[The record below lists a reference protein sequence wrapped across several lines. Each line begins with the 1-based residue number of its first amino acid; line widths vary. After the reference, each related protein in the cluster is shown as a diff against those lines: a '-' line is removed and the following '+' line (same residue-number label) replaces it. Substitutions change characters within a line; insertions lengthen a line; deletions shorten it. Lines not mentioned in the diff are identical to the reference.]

1 MALDIRSFKL
11 KRYPETDT
19 LSDQEDFTDLWDLVR
34 ALVTSQYIHPLPR
47 KEWVQ
52 DQGLEENDSY
62 LAKFHRHDN
71 SLAVYLD
78 ADPNTLPFDIS
89 GNAEEISKSLAELKS
104 DNKPFAAEIRR
115 TSNPRAETQR
125 FQALEGKIRETASQ
139 TTPTTYDTQ
148 EHQPQTATSL
158 TAEDP
163 SKVENVDPTQ
173 E

>member
-1 MALDIRSFKL
+1 M
-11 KRYPETDT
+11 
-19 LSDQEDFTDLWDLVR
+19 
-34 ALVTSQYIHPLPR
+34 
-47 KEWVQ
+47 
-52 DQGLEENDSY
+52 
-62 LAKFHRHDN
+62 
-71 SLAVYLD
+71 YLD

-104 DNKPFAAEIRR
+104 DNTLRGRDSRSNR

-125 FQALEGKIRETASQ
+125 FQALEDKIRETASQ